1 MVSAAVISASGS
13 LIEVRLSHVAAQTED
28 DMEAVSATTASTS
41 THLTLL
47 FMEKSPLLVLWKF
60 STMKSDRNISFDNT
74 AKNGQLYRHAL
85 YRTRTQ
91 MSKPTEKSLDAFLPL
106 TPAVFHILL
115 TLAEGESHGYA
126 VMQEVAKRSAGS
138 VRLGPG
144 TLYGAI
150 SRLLD
155 DGLIEE
161 TDERPDPELDDSR
174 RRYYRLT
181 KLGGRV
187 LAAETER
194 LSDLV
199 KAARATKAVRK
210 LNPA

>member
-1 MVSAAVISASGS
+1 M
-13 LIEVRLSHVAAQTED
+13 TEPKSR
-28 DMEAVSATTASTS
+28 AG
-41 THLTLL
+41 
-47 FMEKSPLLVLWKF
+47 EKPVE
-60 STMKSDRNISFDNT
+60 N
-74 AKNGQLYRHAL
+74 
-85 YRTRTQ
+85 
-91 MSKPTEKSLDAFLPL
+91 FLPL

-115 TLAEGESHGYA
+115 TLADGEAHGYA
-126 VMQEVAKRSAGS
+126 VMQEVTRRSGGA

-155 DGLIEE
+155 DKIIVESE
-161 TDERPDPELDDSR
+161 ERPDPEMDDTR

-194 LSDLV
+194 LADLV
-199 KAARATKAVRK
+199 KAARSTKLVRK
-210 LNPA
+210 LKPA

>member
-1 MVSAAVISASGS
+1 MTKDMKFTAA
-13 LIEVRLSHVAAQTED
+13 
-28 DMEAVSATTASTS
+28 
-41 THLTLL
+41 
-47 FMEKSPLLVLWKF
+47 EKPVES
-60 STMKSDRNISFDNT
+60 
-74 AKNGQLYRHAL
+74 
-85 YRTRTQ
+85 
-91 MSKPTEKSLDAFLPL
+91 FLPL

-115 TLAEGESHGYA
+115 TLADGEAHGYA
-126 VMQEVAKRSAGS
+126 VMQEVTRRSGGA

-150 SRLLD
+150 SRLLED
-155 DGLIEE
+155 KIIVESE
-161 TDERPDPELDDSR
+161 ERPDPEMDDTR

-199 KAARATKAVRK
+199 KAARSTKVVRK
-210 LNPA
+210 LKPV